1 MTPTQQ
7 AEFFLDGSV
16 TNFRNAKA
24 NNSIYL
30 IALGLEQLA
39 QGMQG
44 VAVGLR
50 AVYQRVDALEAS
62 LKRPPHPVPPIR

>member
-7 AEFFLDGSV
+7 AEWFLDGSV

-30 IALGLEQLA
+30 IALGLEQMA
-39 QGMQG
+39 QGMLG
-44 VAVGLR
+44 IAVGLR
-50 AVYQRVDALEAS
+50 AVYQKLDALETS
-62 LKRPPHPVPPIR
+62 TKKTNGSFPMGR

>member
-7 AEFFLDGSV
+7 AEWFLDGSV

-30 IALGLEQLA
+30 IALGLEQMA
-39 QGMQG
+39 QGMLG
-44 VAVGLR
+44 IAVGLR
-50 AVYQRVDALEAS
+50 AVYQKLDALEAS
-62 LKRPPHPVPPIR
+62 TKKTNGSFPMVR

>member
-16 TNFRNAKA
+16 TNFRNAK
-24 NNSIYL
+24 NNESIYL
-30 IALGLEQLA
+30 IALGLEQMA

-44 VAVGLR
+44 MAVGLR
-50 AVYQRVDALEAS
+50 AVYQKLEAIERS
-62 LKRPPHPVPPIR
+62 VKKTNGSFPMVR